1 VKHKLEFVKIS
12 NQHLFAGVGF
22 GGNIFIVL
30 NALTNISNDDLLVV
44 DMETNECVCTQP
56 DLKDYNTNNCWEYYF
71 NQSTIDINEPF
82 NRTNS
87 LEPGKIGYGN
97 GDTFLYPEN
106 FTELKNKFYKSFQL
120 KPYVNDLLN
129 DFYNKNLKDKINLGV
144 QVRLTDMKKHHSVS
158 GLDSYNKRINEILE
172 HHPEIEQVFVSTDDN
187 EVINIL
193 KNSLSKPVVYYEDMF
208 RADNSNPHTD
218 PYDRYNSSREYHKY
232 KLALEGI
239 LEIFTLSK
247 CDYMLKAD
255 VSALSMV
262 ATILSENIKK
272 VYKV

>member
-1 VKHKLEFVKIS
+1 MKHKLEFVKIS

-56 DLKDYNTNNCWEYYF
+56 NLKDYNTNNCWEYYF
-71 NQSTIDINEPF
+71 NQSKIDINEPF

-87 LEPGKIGYGN
+87 LVPGKIGYGN

-129 DFYNKNLKDKINLGV
+129 DFYIKNLKNKINLGV

-158 GLDSYNKRINEILE
+158 GLDSYVERINEILKL
-172 HHPEIEQVFVSTDDN
+172 HPEIEQIFVSTDDN
-187 EVINIL
+187 EVISVL
-193 KNSLSKPVVYYEDMF
+193 KNSLSKKIVYYDDMF

-218 PYDRYNSSREYHKY
+218 PYDRYNSSREHHKY

>member
-1 VKHKLEFVKIS
+1 MKHKLEFVKIS

-82 NRTNS
+82 NRTNN

>member
-1 VKHKLEFVKIS
+1 MKHKIEFVKIS

-30 NALTNISNDDLLVV
+30 NALTNILNDDLLVV

-71 NQSTIDINEPF
+71 NQSTIGINEPF

-120 KPYVNDLLN
+120 KPYVNDLLS

-158 GLDSYNKRINEILE
+158 GLDSYIKRINEILE
-172 HHPEIEQVFVSTDDN
+172 HHPEIEQVFLSTDDN
-187 EVINIL
+187 EVINVL

>member
-12 NQHLFAGVGF
+12 NEHLFAGVGF

-30 NALTNISNDDLLVV
+30 NSLTNISDDDLLVV
-44 DMETNECVCTQP
+44 DMETNECVCTQS

-71 NQSTIDINEPF
+71 NQPTIESDEPF
-82 NRTNS
+82 NKTNS
-87 LEPGKIGYGN
+87 LSPGKIGYGY
-97 GDTFLYPEN
+97 GDSFLYPEN
-106 FTELKNKFYKSFQL
+106 FIELKNKFYKSFQL
-120 KPYVNDLLN
+120 KQYIVDLLN
-129 DFYNKNLKDKINLGV
+129 NFYNENIKNKITLGV
-144 QVRLTDMKKHHSVS
+144 QVRLTDMKKHHEVS
-158 GLDSYNKRINEILE
+158 GLDSYIERINEILE
-172 HHPEIEQVFVSTDDN
+172 IHPEIEQVFLSTDDN
-187 EVINIL
+187 EAINIL
-193 KNSLSKPVVYYEDMF
+193 KQSLNKKVVYYEDMF
-208 RADNSNPHTD
+208 RADNSTPHTD
-218 PYDRYNSSREYHKY
+218 PYDRYNSTREYHKY

-239 LEIFTLSK
+239 LEIFTLTK

>member
-1 VKHKLEFVKIS
+1 MKHKLEFVKIS
-12 NQHLFAGVGF
+12 NEHLFAGVGF

-30 NALTNISNDDLLVV
+30 NSLTNISDDDLLVV

-71 NQSTIDINEPF
+71 DQPTIKSDEPF

-87 LEPGKIGYGN
+87 LVSGKIGYGH
-97 GDTFLYPEN
+97 GDSFLYPEN
-106 FTELKNKFYKSFQL
+106 FIELKNKFYKSFQL
-120 KPYVNDLLN
+120 KQYIVDLLD
-129 DFYNKNLKDKINLGV
+129 DFYNQNLKNKITLGV
-144 QVRLTDMKKHHSVS
+144 QVRLTDMKKHHGVS
-158 GLDSYNKRINEILE
+158 GLNSYTKRINEILE
-172 HHPEIEQVFVSTDDN
+172 IHPEIEQVFLSTDDN
-187 EVINIL
+187 EAINIL
-193 KNSLSKPVVYYEDMF
+193 KQSLNKKVVYYEDMF

-218 PYDRYNSSREYHKY
+218 PYDRYNSDREYHKY
-232 KLALEGI
+232 NLALEGI
-239 LEIFTLSK
+239 LEIFTLTK

-272 VYKV
+272 VYKI

>member
-1 VKHKLEFVKIS
+1 MKHKLEFVKIS

-56 DLKDYNTNNCWEYYF
+56 NLKDYNTNNCWEYYF
-71 NQSTIDINEPF
+71 NQSKIDINEPF

-87 LEPGKIGYGN
+87 LVPGKIGYGN

-129 DFYNKNLKDKINLGV
+129 DFYIKNLKDKINLGV

-158 GLDSYNKRINEILE
+158 GLDSYVERINEILKL
-172 HHPEIEQVFVSTDDN
+172 HPEIEQIFVSTDDN
-187 EVINIL
+187 EVISVL
-193 KNSLSKPVVYYEDMF
+193 KNSLSKKIVYYDDMF

-218 PYDRYNSSREYHKY
+218 PYDRYNSSREHHKY

>member
-1 VKHKLEFVKIS
+1 MKHKLEFVKIS

-30 NALTNISNDDLLVV
+30 NALTNISEDDLLVV
-44 DMETNECVCTQP
+44 DMETNECVCYQP

-71 NQSTIDINEPF
+71 NQSKINPDENF
-82 NRTNS
+82 TKTNS
-87 LEPGKIGYGN
+87 LAPGKIEYSN
-97 GDTFLYPEN
+97 DFLYPED
-106 FTELKNKFYKSFQL
+106 FIELKNKFYKSFEL
-120 KPYVNDLLN
+120 KPYIVEILN
-129 DFYNKNLKDKINLGV
+129 NFQTKHLKNKTTLGV
-144 QVRLTDMKKHHSVS
+144 QIRLTDMKKHHGGS
-158 GLDSYNKRINEILE
+158 GLDSYVKRINEILVI
-172 HHPEIEQVFVSTDDN
+172 HPEIEQVFISTDDN
-187 EVINIL
+187 EAINFLKKSLNKKVI
-193 KNSLSKPVVYYEDMF
+193 YYEDMF
-208 RADNSNPHTD
+208 RADNLNPHTD
-218 PYDRYNSSREYHKY
+218 PYDRYNSSRQYHKY

>member
-1 VKHKLEFVKIS
+1 MKHKLEFVKIS

>member
-1 VKHKLEFVKIS
+1 MKHKLEFVKIS
-12 NQHLFAGVGF
+12 SQHLFAGVGF

-30 NALTNISNDDLLVV
+30 NALTNISDDDLLIV

-56 DLKDYNTNNCWEYYF
+56 NLKDYNTNNCWEYYF
-71 NQSTIDINEPF
+71 NQSKIDINEPF

-87 LEPGKIGYGN
+87 LVPGKIGYGN

-129 DFYNKNLKDKINLGV
+129 DFYIKNLKDKINLGV

-158 GLDSYNKRINEILE
+158 GLDSYVERINEILKL
-172 HHPEIEQVFVSTDDN
+172 HPEIEQIFVSTDDN
-187 EVINIL
+187 EVISVL
-193 KNSLSKPVVYYEDMF
+193 KNSLSKKIVYYDDMF

-218 PYDRYNSSREYHKY
+218 PYDRYNSSREHHKY

>member
-158 GLDSYNKRINEILE
+158 GLDSYIKRINEILE